1 MRMTG
6 LEIRDATHGVWT
18 GGLPGLV
25 TRLHTD
31 SRSLKPGD
39 LSLAMRGP
47 NFDGHC
53 FAGEALSRGAIG
65 LVGDVAGIAKWDGL
79 QAPVLQVSDTLQAL
93 GDIASGWRRKIRAR
107 VVAISGSFGKTTLRS
122 MLEHCLHG
130 LGARIWSTRF
140 NENNLIGVPMT
151 LLGASGDEDVI
162 LVECGVSERG
172 EMDRLAEI
180 VKPDVGIIS
189 GISMG
194 HAEGLGNLAGISYEK
209 ATLLRATDGWCALGE
224 GVAAT
229 LRSYKL
235 MPNIPC
241 LNMNSNGVDT
251 VHWKLHGKELR
262 LMHGDDNAQ
271 LSLRLPAPHWAADMA
286 LVLSVVL
293 KLFPGSDFHSLSR
306 FLRAWTPVSG
316 RMECLSGLNGSV
328 IINDAYN
335 ANPAS
340 MAVALD
346 TLRNLEGRHF
356 AILGDMEELGSQ
368 SEKLHVSLDVTG
380 LHGLILVGRRM
391 RSLHARCPW
400 AKWAKDAEAASG
412 LAGRWRLSEND
423 YVLIKASRIIGL
435 DALARQLMERA
446 HAV

>member
-1 MRMTG
+1 MTG
-6 LEIRDATHGVWT
+6 LEIREATHGAWT
-18 GGLPGLV
+18 GGLPDLV

-39 LSLAMRGP
+39 LFLAMRGP

-53 FAGEALSRGAIG
+53 FAEEALSHGAIG
-65 LVGDVAGIAKWDGL
+65 LVGDVAGITKWGRL
-79 QAPVLQVSDTLQAL
+79 PVPVLQVSDTLQAL
-93 GDIASGWRRKIRAR
+93 GDIASGWRRKIQAR

-130 LGARIWSTRF
+130 LGARIWSTRL
-140 NENNLIGVPMT
+140 NENNLIGVPLT

-162 LVECGVSERG
+162 LVECGVSEPG
-172 EMDRLAEI
+172 EMDRLAAI

-194 HAEGLGNLAGISYEK
+194 HAEGLGNLADITHEK
-209 ATLLRATDGWCALGE
+209 AKLLHATHGWCVLGN
-224 GVAAT
+224 GVAAA

-235 MPNIPC
+235 MPNVPC
-241 LNMNSNGVDT
+241 LNMSSNGVDT
-251 VHWKLHGKELR
+251 VHWKLHGKDLQ
-262 LMHGDDNAQ
+262 LMYGNDNAR
-271 LSLRLPAPHWAADMA
+271 LALRLPAPHWAADMA
-286 LVLSVVL
+286 LALSVAL
-293 KLFPGSDFHSLSR
+293 KLFPGSDFQSLSH
-306 FLRAWTPVSG
+306 LLQAWTPVSG

-328 IINDAYN
+328 VINDAYN

-356 AILGDMEELGSQ
+356 AILGDMEELGPQ
-368 SEKLHVSLDVTG
+368 SEELHASLDVTG
-380 LHGLILVGRRM
+380 LNGLILVGPRM

-400 AKWAKDAEAASG
+400 AEWTKDAEAASDM
-412 LAGRWRLSEND
+412 AGRWALSEND

-435 DALARQLMERA
+435 DVLARQLMERA